1 MVYKQC
7 TVPETKFKKEFAQLQ
22 NITYCE
28 GSAKNRVTSSKV
40 QQSHKDKKLGFIL
53 NFGFVG

>member
-28 GSAKNRVTSSKV
+28 GSAKNGVISSKV
-40 QQSHKDKKLGFIL
+40 Q
-53 NFGFVG
+53 